1 MIRSDQH
8 VTIAPADVVFRVA
21 ADVERWPEILPHYRW
36 VTFEDKRSFGR
47 GVVEMAA
54 WRDFFGPVRWPTWW
68 KSEME
73 ADPDEPI
80 VRYHHIG
87 GITTGMDVE
96 WLFLPADHG
105 TVVRIIHEWDGPSWP
120 LIGSLAADRII
131 GPHFVS
137 AIAQRTLAG
146 VCAEAERLAA
156 LEEAETP
163 DAEPADASGAG
174 RREGATAV
182 EHPARPEETLQHE

>member
-8 VTIAPADVVFRVA
+8 VTTAPTDIVFRVA

-36 VTFEDKRSFGR
+36 VEFEEKRGFGR
-47 GVVEMAA
+47 GFVEMAA
-54 WRDFFGPVRWPTWW
+54 WRDFLGPLRWPTWW

-80 VRYHHIG
+80 VRYRHID

-96 WLFLPADHG
+96 WLFLPADEG
-105 TVVRIIHEWDGPSWP
+105 TVVRVIHAWPDGPGWP
-120 LIGSLAADRII
+120 LIGGFAAKRVI

-137 AIAQRTLAG
+137 FIAQRTLKG
-146 VCAEAERLAA
+146 VCAEAERMAA
-156 LEEAETP
+156 LESREAP
-163 DAEPADASGAG
+163 NG
-174 RREGATAV
+174 
-182 EHPARPEETLQHE
+182 